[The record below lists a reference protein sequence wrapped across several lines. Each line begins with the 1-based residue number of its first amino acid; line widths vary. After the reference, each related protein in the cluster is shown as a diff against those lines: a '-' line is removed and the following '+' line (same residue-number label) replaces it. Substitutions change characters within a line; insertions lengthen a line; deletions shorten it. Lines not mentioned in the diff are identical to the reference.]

1 MNWNQ
6 GRFPSLHHRKE
17 GWLRHQ
23 ENVAQQPKPTQPGW
37 FSFCFQSENHPVR
50 ANAEA
55 SRYFLDR
62 TATPPCGDARR
73 GVSLDSNS
81 FTPSMTA
88 TAQFLCRSPNR
99 HRVSV
104 HEQTQKEEKH

>member
-37 FSFCFQSENHPVR
+37 FSFCFRSENHPVR

-81 FTPSMTA
+81 FTPSMTVDNRGFEIVGGHRPPL
-88 TAQFLCRSPNR
+88 QSPPSR
-99 HRVSV
+99 AVRP
-104 HEQTQKEEKH
+104 